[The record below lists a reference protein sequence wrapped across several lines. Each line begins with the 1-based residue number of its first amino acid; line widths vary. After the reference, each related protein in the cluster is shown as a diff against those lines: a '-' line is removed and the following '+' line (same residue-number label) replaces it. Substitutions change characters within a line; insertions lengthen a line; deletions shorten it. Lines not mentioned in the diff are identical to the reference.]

1 MIGRGLIAALRA
13 QIRRQFAR
21 AATLAAGLG
30 LVIFGVGLM
39 AIGAVLALAQQIG
52 PVTAFCGSGAVFILV
67 GVIAVQAMR
76 QSGAAAQPASVP
88 ARPEPEPPSSE
99 VPSSDVPAAAAMIF
113 VLGFVTIRALLRTK
127 GGGQD

>member
-52 PVTAFCGSGAVFILV
+52 PITAFCGSGAAFILV
-67 GVIAVQAMR
+67 GFIVVQAMR
-76 QSGAAAQPASVP
+76 QSGAAAQPAAAP
-88 ARPEPEPPSSE
+88 ARPEPEPQSSE
-99 VPSSDVPAAAAMIF
+99 VPAAAAMIF

>member
-1 MIGRGLIAALRA
+1 
-13 QIRRQFAR
+13 
-21 AATLAAGLG
+21 
-30 LVIFGVGLM
+30 
-39 AIGAVLALAQQIG
+39 
-52 PVTAFCGSGAVFILV
+52 LV

-76 QSGAAAQPASVP
+76 QSGAAAQPVAAP

-99 VPSSDVPAAAAMIF
+99 VPSSEVPAAAAMIF